1 MRGWFFFDLG
11 VSSMQLD
18 KGRKGFSFSEEGPLD
33 MRMDPSS
40 SLTAME
46 IVNQWTEK
54 QLGELFRLGEEP
66 RWRKAAHAIVEGRRK
81 KAIKTTT
88 QLADVISSSLRTL
101 LKGKLHPATLIFQ
114 ALRMC
119 VNRELEEVTE
129 GIAKAIQHLSSG
141 GVIGIIS
148 FHSLEDR
155 IVKHI
160 FKQAS
165 MRSKNRTIEPV
176 LHVVTKKPV
185 VPTQKEMRTNPRSR
199 SAKMRIAE
207 KI

>member
-1 MRGWFFFDLG
+1 
-11 VSSMQLD
+11 MQLD

-46 IVNQWTEK
+46 IVNHWTEK
-54 QLGELFRLGEEP
+54 QLGELFRLGEEN
-66 RWRKAAHAIVEGRRK
+66 RKKKAAQAIVEERRK
-81 KAIKTTT
+81 RIIKTTT
-88 QLADVISSSLRTL
+88 QLANTISSSLKTL

-119 VNRELEEVTE
+119 VNHELEGITE
-129 GIAKAIQHLSSG
+129 GITKAIQYLSSG
-141 GVIGIIS
+141 GIMGVIS
-148 FHSLEDR
+148 FHSLEDG
-155 IVKHI
+155 IVKRI

-165 MRSKNRTIEPV
+165 DRSKSRVSEPV
-176 LHVVTKKPV
+176 LHLMTKKPV
-185 VPTQKEMRTNPRSR
+185 VPTQKEIRANPRAR
-199 SAKMRIAE
+199 SAKMRVAE

>member
-1 MRGWFFFDLG
+1 
-11 VSSMQLD
+11 MQLD

-46 IVNQWTEK
+46 IVNHWTEK

-66 RWRKAAHAIVEGRRK
+66 RWKRAARAIVEERRK
-81 KAIKTTT
+81 RVIKTTT
-88 QLADVISSSLRTL
+88 QLANTISSSLKTL

-119 VNRELEEVTE
+119 VNHELEGITE
-129 GIAKAIQHLSSG
+129 GITKAIQYLSSG
-141 GVIGIIS
+141 GIMGVIS

-155 IVKHI
+155 IIKHI
-160 FKQAS
+160 FRQAS
-165 MRSKNRTIEPV
+165 DRSKSRVCEPV
-176 LHVVTKKPV
+176 LRVMTKKPV
-185 VPTQKEMRTNPRSR
+185 VPTQKEMRANPRAR
-199 SAKMRIAE
+199 SAKMRVVE

>member
-1 MRGWFFFDLG
+1 
-11 VSSMQLD
+11 MQLD

-46 IVNQWTEK
+46 IINHWTEK

-66 RWRKAAHAIVEGRRK
+66 RWRKAAHAIIEERRK
-81 KAIKTTT
+81 KVIKTTT
-88 QLADVISSSLRTL
+88 QLADVISSSLKTL

-119 VNRELEEVTE
+119 VNRELEGVNE
-129 GIAKAIQHLSSG
+129 GILKAIQYLSPG
-141 GVIGIIS
+141 GIIGVIS

-165 MRSKNRTIEPV
+165 VRSKNCISEPI
-176 LHVVTKKPV
+176 LHVMTKKPV
-185 VPTQKEMRTNPRSR
+185 VPTQKEMRANPRSR
-199 SAKMRIAE
+199 SAKMRVAE

>member
-1 MRGWFFFDLG
+1 
-11 VSSMQLD
+11 MQLD

-40 SLTAME
+40 PLTARE
-46 IVNQWTEK
+46 IINQWTEK
-54 QLGELFRLGEEP
+54 QLGELFRLGDEP
-66 RWRKAAHAIVEGRRK
+66 RWRRAARAIVEERRK

-88 QLADVISSSLRTL
+88 QLANVISSSLKTL

-119 VNRELEEVTE
+119 VNRELEGVTE

-141 GVIGIIS
+141 GVIGVIS

-165 MRSKNRTIEPV
+165 MRSKSRVTEPV

-185 VPTQKEMRTNPRSR
+185 VPTQREQRANPRSR

>member
-1 MRGWFFFDLG
+1 
-11 VSSMQLD
+11 MQLD

-46 IVNQWTEK
+46 IVNRWTEK

-66 RWRKAAHAIVEGRRK
+66 RWRKAARAIVEERRK
-81 KAIKTTT
+81 KVIKTTT
-88 QLADVISSSLRTL
+88 QLADVVSSSLKTL

-119 VNRELEEVTE
+119 VNRELEGVNE
-129 GIAKAIQHLSSG
+129 GVLKAIQYLSSG
-141 GVIGIIS
+141 GRIGVIS

-155 IVKHI
+155 IIKHI

-165 MRSKNRTIEPV
+165 ACPKNRTSEPV
-176 LHVVTKKPV
+176 LHVITKKPV